1 MNQNQN
7 KNKVSSFSNLNQRIK
22 LKLKQKINIFE
33 LIWESKLNR
42 NKDHNFFLSKTMNR
56 SLINKIPIF
65 QILKPKLKTFTYPSL
80 LESNSRHV
88 PCLPLHCR
96 LCTAVEGSLGASVK
110 APMHPCAILKGG
122 SLQVLNGAAV
132 IEFGMVCGVNGC
144 SPWRN
149 LCVESFGAHNFFKK
163 ILGFL

>member
-1 MNQNQN
+1 MMNQ
-7 KNKVSSFSNLNQRIK
+7 
-22 LKLKQKINIFE
+22 
-33 LIWESKLNR
+33 
-42 NKDHNFFLSKTMNR
+42 

-65 QILKPKLKTFTYPSL
+65 QFLKPKLKTFTYLPSL
-80 LESNSRHV
+80 NQRSRGV
-88 PCLPLHCR
+88 PRLPLHCR

-144 SPWRN
+144 SP
-149 LCVESFGAHNFFKK
+149 
-163 ILGFL
+163 